1 MEKEFKAIYGQAMSI
16 VTHKPSQYAKN
27 ITLRYPMKSTF
38 KGDKIRICLDNFTGK
53 EGVVFD
59 SITIGRVISGR
70 DLDPTSIVDITFALA
85 LYECWNCIKFTI
97 SSSRDTP
104 DTLSLKLSIS
114 SNSLL

>member
-38 KGDKIRICLDNFTGK
+38 KGDKVRICLDNFTGK

-59 SITIGRVISGR
+59 SITIGRVISGVIWIQHR
-70 DLDPTSIVDITFALA
+70 
-85 LYECWNCIKFTI
+85 
-97 SSSRDTP
+97 
-104 DTLSLKLSIS
+104 
-114 SNSLL
+114 LLILLLMVQNNFI

>member
-53 EGVVFD
+53 RRRG
-59 SITIGRVISGR
+59 
-70 DLDPTSIVDITFALA
+70 L
-85 LYECWNCIKFTI
+85 
-97 SSSRDTP
+97 
-104 DTLSLKLSIS
+104 
-114 SNSLL
+114 

>member
-38 KGDKIRICLDNFTGK
+38 KGNKIRICLDNFTGK

-70 DLDPTSIVDITFALA
+70 DLDPTSIVVQKDFILMW
-85 LYECWNCIKFTI
+85 ENNVIVIHWI
-97 SSSRDTP
+97 
-104 DTLSLKLSIS
+104 LKCMNKKQSQSVSI
-114 SNSLL
+114 

>member
-59 SITIGRVISGR
+59 SITIGRVIQHPLWILLLMVQKDFILMWENNVTAIHWILKCMNKKQSQ
-70 DLDPTSIVDITFALA
+70 LVSI
-85 LYECWNCIKFTI
+85 
-97 SSSRDTP
+97 
-104 DTLSLKLSIS
+104 
-114 SNSLL
+114 

>member
-38 KGDKIRICLDNFTGK
+38 KGDKVRICLDNFTGK

-59 SITIGRVISGR
+59 SVTIGRVISGR
-70 DLDPTSIVDITFALA
+70 DWIQHPLLILLLMVQKDFILMWENNVIVTHWILRCMNKKP
-85 LYECWNCIKFTI
+85 L
-97 SSSRDTP
+97 R
-104 DTLSLKLSIS
+104 
-114 SNSLL
+114 

>member
-38 KGDKIRICLDNFTGK
+38 KGNKIRICLDNFTGK

-70 DLDPTSIVDITFALA
+70 DLDPTSIVDITF
-85 LYECWNCIKFTI
+85 NG
-97 SSSRDTP
+97 
-104 DTLSLKLSIS
+104 
-114 SNSLL
+114 